1 MMNIPIDW
9 LLKDDP
15 WIEYRTRLDLL
26 GQPVDDPQVR
36 LAFQSLMAYPLVQN
50 LVAEL
55 SGWPGT
61 VISSH
66 KSAGQPFHKLT
77 FIADLG
83 LKASDPGMDAILC
96 RILEHQSD
104 EGPFQLS
111 ANIPVH
117 FGGSGTDLWAWALCD
132 APLIVYALAK
142 FGLQDDPAVKSATDY
157 LAGIIRNNGWP
168 CAVSKELGKF
178 RSPGR
183 KEDPCPFANLAMLKA
198 LSAMEEWRGSPASH
212 VGSDTLLGLWS
223 ESSKR
228 H

>member
-26 GQPVDDPQVR
+26 GQPEDDPQVR

-77 FIADLG
+77 FLG
-83 LKASDPGMDAILC
+83 SPRLTTNDPGEGTITA
-96 RILEHQSD
+96 RILDHQ
-104 EGPFQLS
+104 
-111 ANIPVH
+111 A
-117 FGGSGTDLWAWALCD
+117 
-132 APLIVYALAK
+132 
-142 FGLQDDPAVKSATDY
+142 
-157 LAGIIRNNGWP
+157 
-168 CAVSKELGKF
+168 
-178 RSPGR
+178 
-183 KEDPCPFANLAMLKA
+183 
-198 LSAMEEWRGSPASH
+198 
-212 VGSDTLLGLWS
+212 
-223 ESSKR
+223 
-228 H
+228 